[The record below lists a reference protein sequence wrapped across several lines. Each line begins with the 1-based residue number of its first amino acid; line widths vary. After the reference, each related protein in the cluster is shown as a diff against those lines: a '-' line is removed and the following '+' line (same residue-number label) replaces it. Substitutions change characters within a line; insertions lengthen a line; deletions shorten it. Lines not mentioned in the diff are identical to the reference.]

1 MQEKKK
7 SKYWRNKPLFWV
19 VALLI
24 LGLVLVA
31 CQEDEPTATPE
42 LPAPEV
48 VVEPTEAPPT
58 APPAVE
64 EETQEV
70 SQPAGQ
76 LEDLV
81 DELWVLVGYGD
92 ALNPDVVAAG
102 TVINAVFTSDGM
114 VSGSAGCNNYSAGYE
129 ADNEGNISVGPAAT
143 NRMACEPEI
152 MDQEQAYL
160 TALQGSQTY
169 AINEEGRLEIIYDSG
184 ANFDEKLVFA
194 PGETPLENT
203 EWLLVTY
210 GDPEDPQ
217 TVVAGT
223 AVTALFVPESEGA
236 NNGIVGGVA
245 TCNNYSMPY
254 TITDDGGM
262 TVQPGPMTAMACP
275 LAPEQES
282 AYVAAL
288 GAAQSYQILG
298 AQLEIAYD
306 GGVLV
311 YTSLSLPLENT
322 LWRATLLN
330 GLPVPEEVEISA
342 LFVQTDEVGQGQVSG
357 IAACNNYTAGYTVE
371 DENITV
377 GPASTTRKFCEEPLN
392 ELEQG
397 YLATLQTGETFQI
410 LGDQLSISSS
420 EGIIVY
426 QADRQPLQG
435 TLWELVS
442 LGTLNDPQP
451 PVVPAMM
458 PEGAPGS
465 RSKIAVKSLP
475 STGGWGSFRVPRE
488 TSSQRVPC
496 RGWRSA
502 W

>member
-42 LPAPEV
+42 LPTPEV
-48 VVEPTEAPPT
+48 VVEPAEAAPT

-70 SQPAGQ
+70 SQPVGQ
-76 LEDLV
+76 LEELV

-92 ALNPDVVAAG
+92 ALNPDGVAAG

-114 VSGSAGCNNYSAGYE
+114 VSGSAGCNNYNAGYE

-160 TALQGSQTY
+160 AALQGSQTY
-169 AINEEGRLEIIYDSG
+169 AINEEGRLEIMYDSG
-184 ANFDEKLVFA
+184 VNFDEKLVFA
-194 PGETPLENT
+194 PGETLLENT
-203 EWLLVTY
+203 EWLLVSY

-245 TCNNYSMPY
+245 TCNNYSFPY
-254 TITDDGGM
+254 TITDDGGL

-275 LAPEQES
+275 LAP
-282 AYVAAL
+282 A
-288 GAAQSYQILG
+288 
-298 AQLEIAYD
+298 
-306 GGVLV
+306 
-311 YTSLSLPLENT
+311 
-322 LWRATLLN
+322 R
-330 GLPVPEEVEISA
+330 PVRPI
-342 LFVQTDEVGQGQVSG
+342 
-357 IAACNNYTAGYTVE
+357 
-371 DENITV
+371 
-377 GPASTTRKFCEEPLN
+377 R
-392 ELEQG
+392 
-397 YLATLQTGETFQI
+397 
-410 LGDQLSISSS
+410 
-420 EGIIVY
+420 
-426 QADRQPLQG
+426 
-435 TLWELVS
+435 
-442 LGTLNDPQP
+442 
-451 PVVPAMM
+451 
-458 PEGAPGS
+458 
-465 RSKIAVKSLP
+465 
-475 STGGWGSFRVPRE
+475 
-488 TSSQRVPC
+488 
-496 RGWRSA
+496 
-502 W
+502 